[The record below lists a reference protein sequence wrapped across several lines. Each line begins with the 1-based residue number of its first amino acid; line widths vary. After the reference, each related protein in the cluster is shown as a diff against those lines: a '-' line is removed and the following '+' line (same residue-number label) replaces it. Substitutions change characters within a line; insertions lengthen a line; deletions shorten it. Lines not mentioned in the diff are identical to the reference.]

1 MPDLIPERQELPPE
15 SAAPGTAFD
24 PSRPNV
30 ARLYDYLLDEDR
42 PAQLIGELVDALP
55 PGSYVFIHHLLDGA
69 DPATE
74 QLQGQMLKAL
84 GRVKFRTLPEVRALF
99 GDLQLVDP
107 GLVTVTSWRPDPG
120 TVIPAEHEAVLSMAC
135 AGVARKA

>member
-1 MPDLIPERQELPPE
+1 MSDLIPERQELPPE

-84 GRVKFRTLPEVRALF
+84 GGSSSARCQRSVPSLATCNWSTRAWSRSLH
-99 GDLQLVDP
+99 GAPTQ
-107 GLVTVTSWRPDPG
+107 
-120 TVIPAEHEAVLSMAC
+120 
-135 AGVARKA
+135 AR